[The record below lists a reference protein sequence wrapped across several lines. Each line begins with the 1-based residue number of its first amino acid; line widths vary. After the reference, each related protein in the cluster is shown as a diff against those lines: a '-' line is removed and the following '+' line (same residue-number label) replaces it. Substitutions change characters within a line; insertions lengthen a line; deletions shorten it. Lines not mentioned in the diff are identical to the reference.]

1 MKNRFLLIRAKFL
14 QKILLIKKLYVPV
27 SMKINQSKYRN
38 KYIEHLCFFNEW
50 NAWVLYFLCDKTG
63 KRLPCLHEQ
72 TFAGQRTA
80 NSKAVRCLCY
90 RIAQVICFLRENGL
104 TNYEELSK
112 KTDEMT
118 ARFNQL
124 SETIKISERC
134 PAQIAVLRT
143 YIIYYSK
150 TRNVYVVYRKAG
162 YSRKFYEAHREEII
176 LHRLPYEK
184 TIWLNFWFSIQAP
197 FWCSSGTHQF

>member
-1 MKNRFLLIRAKFL
+1 
-14 QKILLIKKLYVPV
+14 
-27 SMKINQSKYRN
+27 
-38 KYIEHLCFFNEW
+38 
-50 NAWVLYFLCDKTG
+50 
-63 KRLPCLHEQ
+63 
-72 TFAGQRTA
+72 
-80 NSKAVRCLCY
+80 
-90 RIAQVICFLRENGL
+90 
-104 TNYEELSK
+104 
-112 KTDEMT
+112 MT

-184 TIWLNFWFSIQAP
+184 TI
-197 FWCSSGTHQF
+197 